1 LIFICSLSTRTFVSF
16 VRYALILILPNFM
29 SEKPDIDI
37 DYIAKLERL
46 DLDAGERCS
55 LKTELAGILDHFEK
69 LNTVDVT
76 GVEPMAHAHSVL
88 NVWREGDEA
97 QSTYS
102 AEAVCRLAPRASEG
116 QVVVPKVVE

>member
-1 LIFICSLSTRTFVSF
+1 
-16 VRYALILILPNFM
+16 M
-29 SEKPDIDI
+29 SKDPDIHI
-37 DYIAKLERL
+37 DYIAKLARL
-46 DLDAGERCS
+46 DLDAGEQCT
-55 LKTELAGILDHFEK
+55 LKTELEGILDHFEK

-76 GVEPMAHAHSVL
+76 GVEPMAHAHSVI

-102 AEAVCRLAPRASEG
+102 AEAVSQLAPLAREG